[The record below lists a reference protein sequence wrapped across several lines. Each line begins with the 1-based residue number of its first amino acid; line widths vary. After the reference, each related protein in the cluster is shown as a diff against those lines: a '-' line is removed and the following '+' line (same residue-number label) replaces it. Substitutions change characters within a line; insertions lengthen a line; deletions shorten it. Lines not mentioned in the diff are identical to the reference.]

1 MKKEGRWHN
10 AVHRHQMAVDLA
22 VAVTVLFGVLVAA
35 SKHTEA
41 KWASGPQ
48 TVPVIALEA
57 LVFFALLLRRKR
69 PVPALV
75 FIVVT
80 STVVMLLVKGW
91 SPIAVVAVIAVFT
104 VAVTRDRRTA
114 AIAGLGSGIC
124 LVFGGALRTGD
135 WFSSD
140 SVSTLAWTGF
150 AAALGQAI
158 QSQKAYVAEVEERA
172 LRAEQTREEEAG
184 RRVIEE
190 RLRIARELHDV
201 VAHHIAVIQ
210 VQSGVVDHLLTESP
224 TAAREALGH
233 VRRSS
238 KMVLDEL
245 GDMLDVLRQPD
256 DPITPTD
263 PAPGLNRLVSLIDDF
278 GASGLKV
285 DWRIAGTPVALPT
298 AVDLVA
304 YRLVQEGLTNAHKH
318 GKGSAEL
325 VLGFEPGGLEICV
338 LNPVTPAVDPVLVG
352 VGGGSAPPP
361 SLGHGLAGMR
371 ERAHAVGGAVSAAL
385 QEDGCT
391 WRVSARMPLPEKPER
406 AAPEVVAESQKQDG
420 QKQDGES
427 ADNAFSQAACRRWP
441 A

>member
-1 MKKEGRWHN
+1 MKKEGRWHKV
-10 AVHRHQMAVDLA
+10 VHRHQMAVDLV

-41 KWASGPQ
+41 NWATGPQ
-48 TVPVIALEA
+48 TIPVIALET

-69 PVPALV
+69 PVAALIV
-75 FIVVT
+75 IVVT

-104 VAVTRDRRTA
+104 VAVVQDRRTA
-114 AIAGLGSGIC
+114 VIAGLGSGVC
-124 LVFGGALRTGD
+124 LVIGGALRTGD
-135 WFSSD
+135 WFTSD

-158 QSQKAYVAEVEERA
+158 RSQKAYVAEVEQRA

-263 PAPGLNRLVSLIDDF
+263 PAPGLNRLVTLIDDF
-278 GASGLKV
+278 AASGLKV
-285 DWRIAGTPVALPT
+285 DWRIVGTPVALPT

-318 GKGSAEL
+318 GNGSAEL
-325 VLGFEPGGLEICV
+325 VLSFGPGGLEICV
-338 LNPVTPAVDPVLVG
+338 MNPVTKAADRVLVG
-352 VGGGSAPPP
+352 AGNGSSAP

-371 ERAHAVGGAVSAAL
+371 ERAHAVGGSVSAAL

-391 WRVSARMPLPEKPER
+391 WRVSARMPLPEKPDRVVESTPDVVPV
-406 AAPEVVAESQKQDG
+406 ADSSVEV
-420 QKQDGES
+420 
-427 ADNAFSQAACRRWP
+427 ACRRRP